1 MVLKKFGQ
9 KVELSQKLTPLE
21 SPVIHYAK
29 SKAKLEKIPFYFND
43 FHHYSTLLLW
53 LKDKIFAFGFL

>member
-29 SKAKLEKIPFYFND
+29 SKAKLEKK
-43 FHHYSTLLLW
+43 FHFISMISIIIQPSCS
-53 LKDKIFAFGFL
+53 D